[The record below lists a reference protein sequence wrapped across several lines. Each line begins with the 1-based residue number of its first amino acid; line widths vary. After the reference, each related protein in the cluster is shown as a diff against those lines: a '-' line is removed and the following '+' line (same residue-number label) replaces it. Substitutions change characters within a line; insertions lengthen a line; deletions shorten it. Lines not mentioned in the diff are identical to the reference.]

1 MSPIIRAATR
11 ADLPAIVRLFASQD
25 GNERDQ
31 GQDREALDA
40 LDPAYAAALDAI
52 AGDPDNLLMVAEL
65 GGDVVG
71 VFQLTM
77 TQLVAHRGGRVAEVE
92 AVFVDPAVRGRGVGG
107 AMMRWAIDEARRR
120 GCFRLQLTSNKKR
133 TRAHAFYERLGFVAT
148 HEGMKL
154 ALSPAPRR

>member
-1 MSPIIRAATR
+1 
-11 ADLPAIVRLFASQD
+11 
-25 GNERDQ
+25 
-31 GQDREALDA
+31 
-40 LDPAYAAALDAI
+40 
-52 AGDPDNLLMVAEL
+52 MVAEL